1 MATIDE
7 LLHDAL
13 KKFKIDKFKPEQR
26 IIFDAIWSGKDCVGV
41 LPTGFG
47 KSLPYQVLSLVE
59 RKWNGS
65 RTVPSPKI
73 IVCCPLISL
82 MMDQVGRLREIP
94 DVSAFY
100 LGESEESDLLIKE
113 GKFDY
118 LFGSPEH
125 LVGDDSWRNVIKTF
139 NVSTIVVDEFHT
151 ITSWDEDDTGKA
163 FRKWFSH
170 LWELRSF
177 FPSASILALSATCKK
192 SHYKKVMKTLN
203 MKGDTVIVK
212 VSPNRSNIKMLVHK
226 VISIENDFLKVV
238 DALQENMM
246 PRTLIY
252 CSSIKDVSLIYNY
265 LTSEA
270 INTLTFI
277 GMYHSETPSK
287 NKEEILD
294 KLKEHNGNFVI
305 IATNALGMGIDIVN
319 CNNVIIYGAPYTVTD
334 FWQQVG
340 RIGRDGSNSTAI
352 LAYNSYHLRSADED
366 VKMVFKTKSCR
377 RMAAISEFLTKK
389 EQKILRNE
397 TGNHLCC
404 DFCEKSCTC
413 GKCSSTSLEKLFMSN
428 NNDIEHENL
437 TDNSST
443 ISYEYS
449 DPEYDFSDWEM
460 EELSIY

>member
-13 KKFKIDKFKPEQR
+13 NKFKIDKFKPEQR

-65 RTVPSPKI
+65 RTEPSPKI

-139 NVSTIVVDEFHT
+139 NVSTIVVGEFHT
-151 ITSWDEDDTGKA
+151 ITSWGEDDTGKA

-170 LWELRSF
+170 LGELRSF

-212 VSPNRSNIKMLVHK
+212 VSPNRSNIKILVHK

-294 KLKEHNGNFVI
+294 KLKEQNSNFVI

-366 VKMVFKTKSCR
+366 VKMIFKTKRCR

-428 NNDIEHENL
+428 NNDIEDENL
-437 TDNSST
+437 TDKSST

-449 DPEYDFSDWEM
+449 DFSDWEM
-460 EELSIY
+460 EEQSIY